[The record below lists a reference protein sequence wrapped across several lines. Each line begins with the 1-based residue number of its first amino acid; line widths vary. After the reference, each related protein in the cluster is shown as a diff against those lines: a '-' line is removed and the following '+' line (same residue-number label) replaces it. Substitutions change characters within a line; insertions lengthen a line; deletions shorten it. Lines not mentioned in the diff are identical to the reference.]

1 MAQVFSAACTCAGGR
16 AIKSS
21 KSFMT
26 LSFGLGYILRNVIFF
41 GSMVLE
47 QSESVTIA
55 NQDRNVT
62 LQTRSV
68 KLPRSS

>member
-1 MAQVFSAACTCAGGR
+1 MAQVLSDACTCAGGR

-21 KSFMT
+21 KISMT

-47 QSESVTIA
+47 QSESVTIS
-55 NQDRNVT
+55 NPDQKV
-62 LQTRSV
+62 
-68 KLPRSS
+68 